1 MYNRITDIVFKENLI
16 VIVTFQSGEV
26 KEYDFKRLSSSYPPY
41 KRLEQEPELFM
52 NGIIAPG
59 GSGIIFDDETDIP
72 CEELYD
78 YGKLIKTNHI
88 EDINIVIANIVSK
101 ARDEKRM
108 SQTELARITG
118 IHQAEI
124 SKIERGIGNPSIK
137 TLERIAKGLGVK
149 LELFFK

>member
-1 MYNRITDIVFKENLI
+1 MFNRITDVDFRKNLI
-16 VIVTFQSGEV
+16 VLVTFQSGEV
-26 KEYDFKRLSSSYPPY
+26 KEYDFKLLFDSYPIF
-41 KRLEQEPELFM
+41 KRLDMEPGLFK
-52 NGIIAPG
+52 GGYVGPG
-59 GSGIIFDDETDIP
+59 GSGIIFDDELDIA
-72 CEELYD
+72 CEELY
-78 YGKLIKTNHI
+78 YNGKLVKTKQI
-88 EDINIVIANIVSK
+88 DDINLMIANIVSK
-101 ARDEKRM
+101 ARTEKNI